1 MEIGSANVKISLFV
15 ILMNAGPHCTFTS
28 LSVSLAVQN
37 WHLLGYNSAPRLKLI
52 CVRVKEDE
60 ESDRD
65 RDVDRN
71 QTNGTSSVKSRN
83 FASID
88 RGRGLEASVDI

>member
-37 WHLLGYNSAPRLKLI
+37 WHLLGYNSAPRLKFI
-52 CVRVKEDE
+52 CVRAKEDE

-65 RDVDRN
+65 GDRN

-88 RGRGLEASVDI
+88 RGRGLEVSVDI